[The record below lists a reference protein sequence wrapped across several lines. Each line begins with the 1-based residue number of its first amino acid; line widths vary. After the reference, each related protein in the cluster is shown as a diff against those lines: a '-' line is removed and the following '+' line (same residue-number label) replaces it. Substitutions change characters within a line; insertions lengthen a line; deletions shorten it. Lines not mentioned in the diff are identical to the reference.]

1 MKAFLK
7 NLGALFLGVVVG
19 ALVNSAII
27 WLQPYILP
35 LPDGYDP
42 NDLEQIK
49 VAMKSFH
56 WTHFMM
62 PLFAHALGT
71 LSGAYVAARL
81 AVSRPLVKAL
91 GIAVVFLFGGIQMVQ
106 LLPSPMW
113 FNVID
118 LGLAY
123 IPMGYL
129 GYLLAKRSEVHQTI
143 PE

>member
-27 WLQPYILP
+27 WLQPYIVP
-35 LPDGYDP
+35 LPEGYDP
-42 NDLEQIK
+42 NDLEQIM